1 MHDFTDFYF
10 YVFIKINNKKGAF
23 MEFIDK
29 ISELK
34 ERAEN
39 LKENLKTEEATKNAL
54 VMPFLNALGYDVFN
68 PLEVVPEYIADS
80 RFKKD
85 EKVDYAILLDNK
97 PTILIECK
105 RVDNEK
111 LDIKKF
117 GGQLFKYFTA
127 SKAKFIIFT
136 NGIIYKF
143 FSDVEEPNILDKE
156 PFFFFNLL
164 NFKPNQ
170 IKTLE
175 AFCKEN
181 FDIDKAFSS
190 AGDLKYI
197 RAFEEIL
204 EDEYRTPSDD
214 FVKYLLDK
222 SNIYEGIKTSK
233 VIEKHKKTA
242 IEAFNLFMS
251 KVMKTSLD
259 FKISSKDDNKQD
271 NKNEIITTIEELE
284 GYAVVKSLLY
294 DVINVKRVT
303 YRDTVSYFNIL
314 LDDNIRKTVCRLY
327 FNRSTKY
334 IAFIEGNKEVKNE
347 INGVN
352 GIFAYKN
359 QIIKKITEIEE
370 KYCKNK
376 NQ

>member
-1 MHDFTDFYF
+1 
-10 YVFIKINNKKGAF
+10 

-156 PFFFFNLL
+156 PFFIFNLL

-197 RAFEEIL
+197 RSFEEIL

-294 DVINVKRVT
+294 DVIDVKRVT

-347 INGVN
+347 VKGVN
-352 GIFAYKN
+352 GIFDYKN
-359 QIIKKITEIEE
+359 QIIKKVTEIEK

-376 NQ
+376 NL